1 MRSRFAALL
10 VLAPAVIGTM
20 YALAAHAQSAPPRS
34 SGALAQ
40 RECGPGT
47 NAPTLGEQNSKQ
59 SLSDRLAQ
67 SKGVIC
73 PPRDVD
79 PQMDAPPP
87 VGSEGKMPI
96 IPPPGGGNPNV
107 QPK

>member
-1 MRSRFAALL
+1 MRSCFAALL
-10 VLAPAVIGTM
+10 VIAPAVIG
-20 YALAAHAQSAPPRS
+20 AAQPAPARS
-34 SGALAQ
+34 SSALAQ

-47 NAPTLGEQNSKQ
+47 NAPTLGEQDSTRNF
-59 SLSDRLAQ
+59 SDRLAQ

-87 VGSEGKMPI
+87 AGGKMLI
-96 IPPPGGGNPNV
+96 IPPPDGGNPNV